1 MSSLTDRYVWA
12 VVRAVPQHQRTEL
25 DREVRA
31 LVADAIEARTA
42 GGETDP
48 DTAERTAL
56 AELGDPGA
64 LAARYADRPQMLIGP
79 TLYPV
84 WYRLLT
90 TLVPIVPPIVGAVVL
105 GSNLLSGSTVGQ
117 AIVAGLGTG
126 VAVAIQIAFWLTLV
140 FAVIERTTGTTGLEP
155 AAWKV
160 DDLPELPDEGRLGV
174 VEFAFSLAFNLLL
187 IAGLLWVQFAPPIV
201 IDGTAY
207 PLFDPEL
214 WSFWLPYFIAV
225 TIVEI
230 VLAIAVFRRG
240 RWTWTTAVLNA
251 VVGAAFAIP
260 AVYLLLNDLLFNPQ
274 LVAAIDSATGGQR
287 LGFTTAIIGGIV
299 LLIVVWDAIDVFL
312 KAHRASTRPAATAT
326 GQ

>member
-1 MSSLTDRYVWA
+1 MSTLTDRYVWA
-12 VVRAVPQHQRTEL
+12 VIRAVPQHQRTEL
-25 DREVRA
+25 EREVRA

-42 GGETDP
+42 GGEADP
-48 DTAERTAL
+48 DAAERGAL
-56 AELGDPGA
+56 TELGDPAA

-90 TLVPIVPPIVGAVVL
+90 TLLPIIPPIVGAVVL

-126 VAVAIQIAFWLTLV
+126 AAVAIQIAFWLTLV

-155 AAWKV
+155 KAWSV

-174 VEFAFSLAFNLLL
+174 VVFGFTLAFNVL
-187 IAGLLWVQFAPPIV
+187 IIVGLLWVQFAPPIV
-201 IDGTAY
+201 IDGVAY

-225 TIVEI
+225 TVVEI
-230 VLAIAVFRRG
+230 GLAM
-240 RWTWTTAVLNA
+240 
-251 VVGAAFAIP
+251 
-260 AVYLLLNDLLFNPQ
+260 AVYLLVNDMLFNPQ
-274 LVAAIDSATGGQR
+274 LVAAINAATGGQW
-287 LGFTTAIIGGIV
+287 LGFTTAFITGIV

-312 KAHRASTRPAATAT
+312 KAHRASSRSTATAT